1 MYYYYNKTKC
11 IEGNGIMDKELVVKV
26 KRLRG
31 ELNISIS
38 ELSDKSGV
46 SRTTLSDI
54 FNEKRKRM
62 NRKTISKLNDW
73 LLSEEKEW
81 THYSGLVK
89 Y

>member
-1 MYYYYNKTKC
+1 MN
-11 IEGNGIMDKELVVKV
+11 KELVVKV

-73 LLSEEKEW
+73 LLTEEE
-81 THYSGLVK
+81 
-89 Y
+89 

>member
-73 LLSEEKEW
+73 LLTEEE
-81 THYSGLVK
+81 
-89 Y
+89 

>member
-1 MYYYYNKTKC
+1 
-11 IEGNGIMDKELVVKV
+11 MDKELVVKV

-62 NRKTISKLNDW
+62 NRKTISKLNSW
-73 LLSEEKEW
+73 LQEEK
-81 THYSGLVK
+81 K
-89 Y
+89 

>member
-1 MYYYYNKTKC
+1 
-11 IEGNGIMDKELVVKV
+11 MDKELVVKV

-73 LLSEEKEW
+73 LLTEEKE
-81 THYSGLVK
+81 
-89 Y
+89 